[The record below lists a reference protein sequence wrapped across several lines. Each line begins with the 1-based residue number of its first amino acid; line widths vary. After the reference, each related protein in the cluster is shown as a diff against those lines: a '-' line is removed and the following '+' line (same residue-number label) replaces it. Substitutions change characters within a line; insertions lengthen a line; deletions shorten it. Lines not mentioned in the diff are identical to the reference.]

1 MVGGRLSVVRTNLIL
16 LTAPLRATDHRPLST
31 MQNESPKISVAKF
44 VEKTPPDLQI
54 EVLGGRD
61 GLTRR
66 EINSARIQKLGLAL
80 AGFAHYIHPG
90 RIQIVGQS
98 EIWYLSQLD
107 SEKKT
112 EAIKNLNLEKISC
125 ILVTKGLESPPE
137 LLEIADESGVPLLRT
152 NLISSGAINK
162 VSEFLQE
169 VLAPHMTLHGVLMGM
184 FGIGVLILGNS
195 GIGKSEC
202 ALDLITRGH
211 YLIADDSVLIKKVGE
226 KLEGKSPEL
235 IQDYLEIHG
244 LGIINIRELF
254 GVSAIGKGSQIEM
267 CIELKKWSEFEEIDR
282 LGITMMEEEIFGLKI
297 PKFILPVSSGR
308 NLSTLVETAVRI
320 QLLRASGY
328 DAAQSLIEKHKT
340 LVSGL

>member
-1 MVGGRLSVVRTNLIL
+1 MPN
-16 LTAPLRATDHRPLST
+16 ST
-31 MQNESPKISVAKF
+31 PKISVDEF
-44 VEKTPPDLQI
+44 VEKSPAELQI
-54 EVLGGRD
+54 EVLGGGN
-61 GLTRR
+61 GLKTR

-80 AGFAHYIHPG
+80 AGFAHYIHTG

-107 SEKKT
+107 SKHKT

-125 ILVTKGLESPPE
+125 ILVTKGLQPPDE
-137 LLEIADESGVPLLRT
+137 LMAIVNEHHVPLLRT
-152 NLISSGAINK
+152 NLVSSGAINK
-162 VSEFLQE
+162 VSEFLHE
-169 VLAPHMTLHGVLMGM
+169 ILAPQMTLHGVLMGM

-211 YLIADDSVLIKKVGE
+211 YLIADDSVVIKKVGE
-226 KLEGKSPEL
+226 RLEGRSPEL
-235 IQDYLEIHG
+235 IQDYLEIRG

-254 GVSAIGKGSQIEM
+254 GVSAIGKANWIEI
-267 CIELKKWSEFEEIDR
+267 CIELKKWDEFKEIDR
-282 LGITMMEEEIFGLKI
+282 LGFTLIEHEIFGLKI

-320 QLLRASGY
+320 HLLKASGY
-328 DAAQSLIEKHKT
+328 DAAQSLIEKHRA
-340 LVSGL
+340 LVAKN

>member
-1 MVGGRLSVVRTNLIL
+1 
-16 LTAPLRATDHRPLST
+16 
-31 MQNESPKISVAKF
+31 MQNETPKISVSEF
-44 VEKTPPDLQI
+44 VEKSPRELQI
-54 EVLGGRD
+54 EVLSGKN
-61 GLTRR
+61 GLPKR

-80 AGFAHYIHPG
+80 AGFAHYIHSG

-98 EIWYLSQLD
+98 EIWYLSQLE
-107 SEKKT
+107 SEKKI
-112 EAIKNLNLEKISC
+112 EAIKNLNLDKISC
-125 ILVTKGLESPPE
+125 ILVTKGLEPPPE
-137 LLEIADESGVPLLRT
+137 ILQISDDYGLPLLRT
-152 NLISSGAINK
+152 NLVSSGAINK

-169 VLAPHMTLHGVLMGM
+169 ILAPQITLHGVLMGM
-184 FGIGVLILGNS
+184 FGIGVLIIGNS

-211 YLIADDSVLIKKVGE
+211 YLIADDSVLIKKVGD
-226 KLEGKSPEL
+226 KLEGKAPDL

-254 GVSAIGKGSQIEM
+254 GVSAIGKGSQIEI

-282 LGITMMEEEIFGLKI
+282 LGLTMIEKEIFGLNI
-297 PKFILPVSSGR
+297 PKFILPVTSGR

-320 QLLRASGY
+320 HLLRASGY
-328 DAAQSLIEKHKT
+328 DAAQNLIERHKT

>member
-1 MVGGRLSVVRTNLIL
+1 MQS
-16 LTAPLRATDHRPLST
+16 ST
-31 MQNESPKISVAKF
+31 PKISIADF
-44 VEKTPPDLQI
+44 AEKSPPELQI
-54 EVLGGRD
+54 EVLAGKS
-61 GLTRR
+61 GLRKR

-80 AGFAHYIHPG
+80 AGFAHYIHTG

-98 EIWYLSQLD
+98 EIWYLSQLE
-107 SEKKT
+107 SEKKI
-112 EAIKNLNLEKISC
+112 EAIKNLNLDKISC
-125 ILVTKGLESPPE
+125 ILVTKGLEPPDE
-137 LLEIADESGVPLLRT
+137 LLEIANENGLPLLRT
-152 NLISSGAINK
+152 NLVSSGAINK

-169 VLAPHMTLHGVLMGM
+169 VLAPQLTMHGVLMGM

-254 GVSAIGKGSQIEM
+254 GVSAIGKGSQIEI
-267 CIELKKWSEFEEIDR
+267 CIELRKWSEFEEIDR

-297 PKFILPVSSGR
+297 PKFILPVTSGR

-320 QLLRASGY
+320 HLLKATGY
-328 DAAQSLIEKHKT
+328 DAAQNLIEKHKT
-340 LVSGL
+340 LVGGL